1 MTAGTVVLWRH
12 GRTVYNASMRLQG
25 QVDIPLDEVGRWQV
39 ERAAADLFQRVRPTR
54 IVSSDLSRAVGT
66 AARLADLADLP
77 VDTDPRLRER
87 SFGEWEGLSAAE
99 IELRWPEEYRV
110 WRSGNDPVRA
120 GAESRADVAVRV
132 ADAITELAEP
142 MDSDETLVVVGH
154 GAAITLG
161 ITALLALDA
170 VAWRG
175 LVGLH
180 NAHWSVLRATSGR
193 GAPAWRL
200 ESHNL
205 GPAVS
210 LDDWHAGEPSEALPS
225 SAADAMRA

>member
-12 GRTVYNASMRLQG
+12 GRTLYNASTRLQG
-25 QVDIPLDEVGRWQV
+25 QVDIPLDEVGQWQV
-39 ERAAADLFQRVRPTR
+39 EQAAADLLRRVRPTR
-54 IVSSDLSRAVGT
+54 IVSSDLSRAVAT
-66 AARLADLADLP
+66 AARLADLAGLP

-87 SFGEWEGLSAAE
+87 SFGEWEGLSLPE
-99 IELRWPEEYRV
+99 IERRWPEEYQV

-120 GAESRADVAVRV
+120 GAESREDVAAR
-132 ADAITELAEP
+132 AAEAITELAEP
-142 MDSDETLVVVGH
+142 MSSDETLVIVGH

-161 ITALLALDA
+161 ITVLLGLDA

-180 NAHWSVLRATSGR
+180 NAHWSVLRARSGH

-210 LDDWHAGEPSEALPS
+210 LEDWHVGEPSEALPS